1 MDIEED
7 IYNKYRDTPYK
18 FSDKSNQQESGK
30 EDSNHNNKRNDAY
43 KELLDKIKKSV
54 NDNPNSRYSDNI
66 ILNTTSDKMALV
78 KEQGNNSAK
87 NKNNNVSNYTMA
99 INSTYGDTS
108 SILKQQ
114 PNKRES
120 VKYTN
125 TIYHSEIEKQH
136 INNNDINSPNPFI
149 INNSNDND
157 NKIVSNFNNYS
168 SLDNYMN
175 ADKEEVENTDTKNYY
190 NPFNQNNIHS
200 SIHNN
205 NKSNDKAFKMPYITL
220 TAIKNNSNEDKK
232 GLFSGIINI
241 FKKDKKNK
249 SNNENSDGAKENY
262 ELEIENIDQKLRA
275 DPILNNNNDILAHK
289 QDQNNYSL
297 QPNNEETFGIN
308 YNANNNE
315 TGIEPYSIF
324 GQNNNGRSN
333 EDKNKNENKAQNNYF
348 VVQAEP
354 IENNNNNPNLFNPS
368 NIHDMHDN
376 EQNSEYSMHI
386 ENNNYDNFFKNIKKL
401 SPFLIAILLA
411 SAGLLFLLYKNAKIR
426 EFLVNL
432 LKKVSS
438 FVPNFFKGLL
448 SMFGIGMND
457 FMEIY
462 DDNYRLLG
470 AIIGFI
476 FLFFILRILISF
488 VVKKMRGKNEQNS
501 LLNNNN
507 NN

>member
-18 FSDKSNQQESGK
+18 FPDKSNQQESGK
-30 EDSNHNNKRNDAY
+30 EDINHNNKKNDAY
-43 KELLDKIKKSV
+43 KELLDKIKKNV

-66 ILNTTSDKMALV
+66 TLNTTSDKKALV
-78 KEQGNNSAK
+78 KEKESNSAI
-87 NKNNNVSNYTMA
+87 NRNNNVSNYTTT
-99 INSTYGDTS
+99 INSTYGNTS
-108 SILKQQ
+108 TILKQQ
-114 PNKRES
+114 PDKRKS
-120 VKYTN
+120 VTYIN
-125 TIYHSEIEKQH
+125 NIYHSEIEKQH

-175 ADKEEVENTDTKNYY
+175 ANKEEVEITDSKNYY

-205 NKSNDKAFKMPYITL
+205 NKSNDKAFKLPYITL
-220 TAIKNNSNEDKK
+220 TAIKNNPNEDKK

-249 SNNENSDGAKENY
+249 SNNENSDVPQENY

-275 DPILNNNNDILAHK
+275 DPILNNNNDILDHN
-289 QDQNNYSL
+289 QEQNNYTL
-297 QPNNEETFGIN
+297 QPNNEETFVIN

-315 TGIEPYSIF
+315 EEIEPHSIY
-324 GQNNNGRSN
+324 GHKNNGILN
-333 EDKNKNENKAQNNYF
+333 DDKNKNENKTQYSYYE
-348 VVQAEP
+348 VQAEP
-354 IENNNNNPNLFNPS
+354 IENNSYNPNLFNPS
-368 NIHDMHDN
+368 NIHDMQDI
-376 EQNSEYSMHI
+376 EQNSEYSMQI
-386 ENNNYDNFFKNIKKL
+386 ENSNYDNFFKNIIKL
-401 SPFLIAILLA
+401 SPFLIAIFLA

-432 LKKVSS
+432 IKKVCS
-438 FVPNFFKGLL
+438 FMPNFFKGLL
-448 SMFGIGMND
+448 SMFCNEMND

-476 FLFFILRILISF
+476 ILFFILRILVSF

-501 LLNNNN
+501 LLNNNKN
-507 NN
+507 

>member
-1 MDIEED
+1 MEIEED

-18 FSDKSNQQESGK
+18 FPDKSNQQESGK
-30 EDSNHNNKRNDAY
+30 EDINHDNKKNDAY

-54 NDNPNSRYSDNI
+54 NDKPISRYSDNI
-66 ILNTTSDKMALV
+66 TLNTTSDKRVLV
-78 KEQGNNSAK
+78 NEQGSNSAI
-87 NKNNNVSNYTMA
+87 NKNNNVSNYTTT
-99 INSTYGDTS
+99 INSTYGNTS
-108 SILKQQ
+108 TILKQQ
-114 PNKRES
+114 PDKRKS
-120 VKYTN
+120 VTYIN
-125 TIYHSEIEKQH
+125 NIYHSEIEKQH
-136 INNNDINSPNPFI
+136 LNNNDINSPNPFL

-175 ADKEEVENTDTKNYY
+175 ADKEDAENTDTKNYY

-205 NKSNDKAFKMPYITL
+205 NKSNDKAFKLPYITL
-220 TAIKNNSNEDKK
+220 TAIKNNPNEDKK

-275 DPILNNNNDILAHK
+275 DPILNNNNGILEHK
-289 QDQNNYSL
+289 QDQNNYTL
-297 QPNNEETFGIN
+297 QTSNEETFGIN
-308 YNANNNE
+308 YNNE
-315 TGIEPYSIF
+315 EEIDPHSILRHK
-324 GQNNNGRSN
+324 NNGTLN
-333 EDKNKNENKAQNNYF
+333 DNKNENKTQCNYYE
-348 VVQAEP
+348 VQAEP
-354 IENNNNNPNLFNPS
+354 IENNSYNPNLFSPS
-368 NIHDMHDN
+368 NMHDMHDI
-376 EQNSEYSMHI
+376 EQNSEFSNQT

-432 LKKVSS
+432 LKKVCS
-438 FVPNFFKGLL
+438 FVPNFFEGLL
-448 SMFGIGMND
+448 SMFCNEMND
-457 FMEIY
+457 FMEKY

-476 FLFFILRILISF
+476 ILFFILRILISF

-501 LLNNNN
+501 FLNNNN
-507 NN
+507 N